1 MPSPAA
7 ASPLHRLP
15 AVRRLVA
22 AMLLASGAMV
32 AEQVVLGWLVLELTD
47 SPLLVGL
54 ALAMRMAPLLLA
66 GLPAGMLADRSDRL
80 TLLRGAG
87 LVMAGAAA
95 GVGVLALSGAITLG
109 PVLALTFLAGCA
121 RAVHTAAR
129 QSHVHDVSGPE
140 RLVDALALV
149 GITMQVGGL
158 AGSLASGALLARLG
172 PGAAYLLVAAGHAGS
187 ALAFRRG
194 APPAAP
200 VSSAPVSS
208 PPARAG
214 AGGLLAAARREP
226 VLPLLLALTAAAEA
240 LGFSHQTVLPSLARD
255 VLRVGPAGL
264 GAMTG
269 ARQLGGILG
278 IAAVKRLRQ
287 ARGPGALYLAVLGVF
302 GTGVALLGLAPGYA
316 GTLLLLVV
324 VNAAGAIGDVLV
336 QTLIQLSV
344 PPDVRGRA
352 GGAWVVSIG
361 LGPLGQLQIGAVA
374 SWLGPAAALGASG
387 ATLVAV
393 VAAAA
398 ARAPRLRR
406 L

>member
-1 MPSPAA
+1 MPSPVAG
-7 ASPLHRLP
+7 SPLLRLP

-22 AMLLASGAMV
+22 AMVLGSGAMV
-32 AEQVVLGWLVLELTD
+32 GEQVVLGWLVLELSD
-47 SPLLVGL
+47 SPLLVGV

-66 GLPAGMLADRSDRL
+66 GLPAGMLADRGDRL

-95 GVGVLALSGAITLG
+95 GVGVLSLSGAITLG
-109 PVLALTFLAGCA
+109 PVLALTFLGGCA

-129 QSHVHDVSGPE
+129 QSHVHDVSGPD
-140 RLVDALALV
+140 RLVDGLALV
-149 GITMQVGGL
+149 GLTMQVGGL

-194 APPAAP
+194 GALPAAAAPAPPAG
-200 VSSAPVSS
+200 
-208 PPARAG
+208 AG
-214 AGGLLAAARREP
+214 AGGLLAAARRQP
-226 VLPLLLALTAAAEA
+226 ALPLLLALAAAAEA

-255 VLRVGPAGL
+255 VLRVGPEGL

-278 IAAVKRLRQ
+278 IAGVRRLRQ

-316 GTLLLLVV
+316 GTLLLLVA
-324 VNAAGAIGDVLV
+324 VNAAGAIADVLV

-344 PPDVRGRA
+344 PADVRGRA

-361 LGPLGQLQIGAVA
+361 LGPVGQLQIGAVA
-374 SWLGPAAALGASG
+374 SWLGPAAALAASG
-387 ATLVAV
+387 AALVVV
-393 VAAAA
+393 VATAA